1 MTIYLQVSHYTHSI
15 FASLAAK
22 RYMTLYIPAFANS
35 VVPGQTD
42 SREQTYN
49 SHRSLNDIPCRN
61 RTFTW
66 KNGVCQRSL
75 HKNIRFYIE
84 ADQIRQR
91 TLNLCFP
98 VEKNNAKM
106 SHVAFLLIQDC
117 FSFMLH
123 LYWYKIVSTM
133 CARRSNIR
141 ASIHYMNLYQTCFS
155 GCGLLKRRIYVL
167 WCYYWSFWSI

>member
-1 MTIYLQVSHYTHSI
+1 MAIYLQESHYTHSI

-42 SREQTYN
+42 SREQTFN
-49 SHRSLNDIPCRN
+49 SHRSLNNIPCRN

-75 HKNIRFYIE
+75 HKNIRLYVIE

-91 TLNLCFP
+91 TLNLLFP
-98 VEKNNAKM
+98 SRKEKRKM
-106 SHVAFLLIQDC
+106 SHVAFMLIQDC
-117 FSFMLH
+117 FNFMLH
-123 LYWYKIVSTM
+123 LY
-133 CARRSNIR
+133 
-141 ASIHYMNLYQTCFS
+141 
-155 GCGLLKRRIYVL
+155 
-167 WCYYWSFWSI
+167 